1 MGLSMTSV
9 AAPTLQ
15 SMIDEAEAGSTL
27 LLKKGTYQVDGTM
40 KITKALT
47 IQAESGCSVEVQ

>member
-1 MGLSMTSV
+1 MTSV